1 MKPLLHPSSI
11 LMLAAVAL
19 VVGDNYLGRLTTTN
33 LAG

>member
-1 MKPLLHPSSI
+1 MGKVLV
-11 LMLAAVAL
+11 MQNDARLAAE